1 MNILFLKN
9 IKQKLLVQNTWLA
22 TFFLSFIVMCLV
34 GLIGR
39 QIVTVTATDQ
49 FRKDSHQIEE
59 NINTSI
65 HRYSDLL
72 LGLHSFILSNNGVN
86 EQQFDKY
93 TDSLSLEKQYPALH
107 MIDFTSYETSESLDD
122 VYTSLVREYQNGNE
136 KNLNDILNAIE
147 ANKSNTQA
155 DLKNGLNEFYIMKY
169 AAPMENSY
177 PYIGLN
183 MYTRNESKKELLE
196 AKKTKEIRS
205 TGKIYISKKGNEYP
219 FVVMRMA
226 VLDDKVAK
234 YPVYYGSVG
243 VSIKLD
249 KSLFGNLNK
258 NVSYIDF
265 QIFSS
270 EEEGKTL
277 IYDSRFNRT
286 TTEESWPKK
295 LFNYKGEKF
304 IREQPLKIA
313 NRELFIKTFSNKIP
327 PNVFEMNIVFILMAV
342 VFLFSLLL
350 IHGFIFQRK
359 ERKDESKIAEEKYNK
374 LKKQANTD
382 ELTGLLN
389 RRAFFL
395 ELEER
400 IRHHK
405 IHGNKNIYLLFIDL
419 DGFKRVNDTLGH
431 SAGDMVLKEYAS
443 RLVTFAKTMPCYYYR
458 LGGDEFTIFIEN
470 DSIKHDLKPQEV
482 ENFAK
487 ELLNLTAVPFYVRGE
502 EFVLGQSIGIAEYP
516 INGITPEELFK
527 NSDMAMY
534 EAKKRGRNCYMFYS
548 KNFSEEM
555 EKKTQIL
562 NLLNTAVDK
571 EEFYCLFQPKV
582 KKEGGASN
590 YVIRGAETLLRWNNP
605 KLGHISPAYFIPLAE
620 EAGLMPQIGN
630 WLIKKVAQTMASW
643 KDNNLKEIKV
653 AINVSAKQFNNENL
667 PDYYA
672 GVLQQYGIS
681 PERIIIEITE
691 SAMMKEPEKTKQI
704 LHGFRQYGFGV
715 SVDDFGTGHSSLS
728 YLRQF
733 PVTEIKIDKS
743 FVDDILTD
751 EHDRIIV
758 EGIISMSQ
766 KLKLDVVLEGVE
778 SQEQLNW
785 IEQQEVYGKG
795 IKIQGFLFSKPLNEK
810 DLLVFAQKNTSSSY

>member
-1 MNILFLKN
+1 MKILFFKT
-9 IKQKLLVQNTWLA
+9 IKEKVLVQNSWLA
-22 TFFLSFIVMCLV
+22 TFFLSFIIMCLV
-34 GLIGR
+34 GLVGR

-49 FRKDSHQIEE
+49 FKKDSNQIEE
-59 NINTSI
+59 SINSSL
-65 HRYSDLL
+65 HRYNDLL
-72 LGLHSFILSNNGVN
+72 VGLHSFILSNNGVN

-93 TDSLSLEKQYPALH
+93 ADSLSLEKQYPALH
-107 MIDFTSYETSESLDD
+107 MIDFTSYETGDSMNDFYKL
-122 VYTSLVREYQNGNE
+122 LKQEYQVGDE
-136 KNLNDILNAIE
+136 KNLKDILDAIE
-147 ANKSNTQA
+147 GNESNTQI
-155 DLKNGLNEFYIMKY
+155 DIKNGVNEFYIVKY
-169 AAPMENSY
+169 VAPIENTY
-177 PYIGLN
+177 PYVGLN
-183 MYTRNESKKELLE
+183 VAARNESKKELLE

-205 TGKIYISKKGNEYP
+205 TGKIYTSKKANEYP
-219 FVVMRMA
+219 FVSMRMA
-226 VLDDKVAK
+226 VLDDKIK
-234 YPVYYGSVG
+234 NYPIYYGSVG

-249 KSLFGNLNK
+249 KSLFGALNK
-258 NVSYIDF
+258 NVNYIDF

-277 IYDSRFNRT
+277 VYDSRFNRT

-304 IREQPLKIA
+304 IQEHSLKIA
-313 NRELFIKTFSNKIP
+313 NRELFIKTFTNKIP
-327 PNVFEMNIVFILMAV
+327 PNIFDMNIVFMLMAV
-342 VFLFSLLL
+342 VFLLSLLL
-350 IHGFIFQRK
+350 IHSFIFQRK
-359 ERKDESKIAEEKYNK
+359 ERKDEFKIAEERYNK

-389 RRAFFL
+389 RRAFFI

-400 IRHHK
+400 IKHHK
-405 IHGNKNIYLLFIDL
+405 VHGNKNIYLLFIDL

-470 DSIKHDLKPQEV
+470 DSIKHDLTPQDV

-487 ELLNLTAVPFYVRGE
+487 ELLNITSVPFYVRGE
-502 EFVLGQSIGIAEYP
+502 EFILGQSIGIAEYP
-516 INGITPEELFK
+516 VNGVSPEELFK

-534 EAKKRGRNCYMFYS
+534 EAKKKGRNCYMFYS

-562 NLLNTAVDK
+562 NLLNSAIDK

-582 KKEGGASN
+582 KKENEGSH
-590 YVIRGAETLLRWNNP
+590 YTIRGVETLLRWNNP

-630 WLIKKVAQTMASW
+630 WLINKVAQTMASW
-643 KDNNLKEIKV
+643 KDEKLQEIKV

-672 GVLQQYGIS
+672 GVLRQYGIN

-704 LHGFRQYGFGV
+704 LYGFREYGFGV

-743 FVDDILTD
+743 FVDDILVD

-778 SQEQLNW
+778 SQEQLTW

-795 IKIQGFLFSKPLNEK
+795 IKIQGFLFSKPLSEK
-810 DLLVFAQKNTSSSY
+810 DLLVFAQKNR